1 MLQTLAA
8 GLQATELSHTLRA
21 SVWLYPLV
29 NTGHVVGIALLFGAI
44 APLDLRLIG
53 CWRRVP
59 VGHLARTLIPV
70 AIVGLVLAVST
81 GSLLFATRPLDYIDE
96 PLFAIKMTILC
107 AAVLNALMLRRSPQW
122 AIARDATSDRTA
134 PQLAWRIAG
143 IVSIVL
149 WLGVI
154 TAGRLIGYR

>member
-1 MLQTLAA
+1 MMLETLAA
-8 GLQATELSHTLRA
+8 GLQATELSHTLR
-21 SVWLYPLV
+21 SSIWLYPLV
-29 NTGHVVGIALLFGAI
+29 NTGHVIGIALLFGAI

-53 CWRRVP
+53 CWKGVP
-59 VGHLARTLIPV
+59 LDHLSRTLIPV

-81 GSLLFATRPLDYIDE
+81 GSLLFATRPLDYVVE
-96 PLFAIKMTILC
+96 PLFGIKMTLLC
-107 AAVLNALMLRRSPQW
+107 AAVLNALLLRLSPQW
-122 AIARDATSDRTA
+122 RWVRVATGA
-134 PQLAWRIAG
+134 PPRLAWRIAG